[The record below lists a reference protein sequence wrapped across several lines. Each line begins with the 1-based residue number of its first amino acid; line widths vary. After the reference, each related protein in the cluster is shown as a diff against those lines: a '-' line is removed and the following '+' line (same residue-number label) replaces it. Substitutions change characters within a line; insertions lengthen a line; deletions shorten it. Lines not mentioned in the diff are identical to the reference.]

1 MELVLRIFF
10 DMADIFVRTNL
21 LTEQLGL
28 VLKLL
33 LLGKKAALDVTQ
45 VRHPG
50 VFIHLSTNKNH
61 INGSKNNEQ

>member
-1 MELVLRIFF
+1 MKFVLRIFF
-10 DMADIFVRTNL
+10 DMPDIFVCTNL
-21 LTEQLGL
+21 LTEQLSIM
-28 VLKLL
+28 LKLL
-33 LLGKKAALDVTQ
+33 LLGKKATLNVAQ